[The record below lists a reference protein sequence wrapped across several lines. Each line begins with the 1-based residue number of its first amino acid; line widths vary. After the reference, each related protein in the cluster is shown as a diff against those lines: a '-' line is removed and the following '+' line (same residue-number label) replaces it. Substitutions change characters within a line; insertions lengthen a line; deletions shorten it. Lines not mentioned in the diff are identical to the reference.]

1 MRKQILSLLAL
12 FICLT
17 QAQYGQ
23 YIGTYTV
30 QTPVITNKTDPY
42 ASIAS
47 QSLFPELHKLPS
59 ATQPLDTYHRPQ
71 PAQQVQFVTA
81 TYAVYQTQH
90 KPGFWDAVTGQYN
103 AQEGK
108 YYQGMRHVRVG

>member
-1 MRKQILSLLAL
+1 MRKQILGFLVL

-30 QTPVITNKTDPY
+30 QTPVITSRIDPY

-47 QSLFPELHKLPS
+47 QSLFQEPYKLPNT
-59 ATQPLDTYHRPQ
+59 TQPT
-71 PAQQVQFVTA
+71 QQVQFVTA

>member
-1 MRKQILSLLAL
+1 MQRQLILSFLAL
-12 FICLT
+12 FIYHV

-30 QTPVITNKTDPY
+30 QTPVITGRIDPY
-42 ASIAS
+42 ASLES
-47 QSLFPELHKLPS
+47 QSLLSNPSKLPS
-59 ATQPLDTYHRPQ
+59 ATQPT
-71 PAQQVQFVTA
+71 QQVQFVTA
-81 TYAVYQTQH
+81 TYAVYQTQQ